1 MSSESRSG
9 LCVNLVHQLNLI
21 KMKKILFALIMG
33 FTFIAA
39 PSNCAYAQNS
49 KKAIESNFK
58 KNYMPSIRNLATLEN
73 PDLSGAYILNRNE
86 INIWAVRDFLDR
98 FDKIENV
105 FWFSGPK
112 GGYEAYFVQDG
123 YGDRVIYD
131 KKGGWQSSLI
141 NYDEDKLPRDI
152 RAEVKSTYF
161 DFDIILVEEVHTI
174 EGIEYIVYLEDKS
187 NIRLVKVNKQG
198 EMEVL
203 QDLNK

>member
-9 LCVNLVHQLNLI
+9 LCVNLVHQLNLT

>member
-1 MSSESRSG
+1 MSSERRSG
-9 LCVNLVHQLNLI
+9 LCVNLVHQLNLT

-98 FDKIENV
+98 FDKVDNAL
-105 FWFSGPK
+105 WFLTAK
-112 GGYEAYFVQDG
+112 GGFEAYFIQDG
-123 YGDRVIYD
+123 YGERVMYD
-131 KKGGWQSSLI
+131 KYGGWQSSLI
-141 NYDEDKLPRDI
+141 TYKEDKLPRDI
-152 RAEVKSTYF
+152 STEVKSSYF
-161 DFDIILVEEVHTI
+161 DMDITLVEEVQTM
-174 EGIEYIVYLEDKS
+174 EGVEYVLNLEDKS
-187 NIRLVKVNKQG
+187 NIKVIKVNKEG
-198 EMEVL
+198 VMEVL

>member
-9 LCVNLVHQLNLI
+9 LCVNLVHQLNLT

-198 EMEVL
+198 EMQVL

>member
-1 MSSESRSG
+1 MSSECRSG

-112 GGYEAYFVQDG
+112 GGFEAYFVQDG

-131 KKGGWQSSLI
+131 KKGGWRSSLI